1 MTMPEQSDHERLAD
15 MLPDYLNGH
24 LPASEAA
31 RVEAALESSEAM
43 RQQLR
48 FEQRLQHSLR
58 TESTAAEQEPATAG
72 YESIRNRIETE
83 SKPFWS
89 WSLPYLG
96 AVAPL
101 ALLAV
106 IVLQFDSQPSPE
118 FDAGD
123 INDNQLFET
132 RFDAA
137 QTYSKPTLR
146 ILFDE
151 PLAQGEL
158 EQWLGETQLELAAP
172 VDTPRRM
179 LEVTLE
185 NETAELAVLL
195 QQLRADERIQA
206 VKVMSADE

>member
-1 MTMPEQSDHERLAD
+1 MTMPKQSDHERLAD

-24 LPASEAA
+24 LPASDAA
-31 RVEAALESSEAM
+31 RVEAALASSEAM

-58 TESTAAEQEPATAG
+58 TESIAAEQESATAG
-72 YESIRNRIETE
+72 FESIRNRIEAE

-89 WSLPYLG
+89 WSMPYLG

-106 IVLQFDSQPSPE
+106 IVLQFDSQPSPG

-123 INDNQLFET
+123 IKDNQLFET

-146 ILFDE
+146 VLFDE

-158 EQWLGETQLELAAP
+158 KQWLGDKQLELTTP
-172 VDTPRRM
+172 VETPRRM

-185 NETAELAVLL
+185 NDSAELAVLL
-195 QQLRADERIQA
+195 KQLQADERIQA
-206 VKVMSADE
+206 VKVMNADE